1 MVRQFNLLPI
11 CQRSQIIIR
20 LRILVS
26 RLKTRVR
33 RASAHKQAIF
43 RTGKMIMPV
52 ILLLLYVFFYMDFE
66 EYKIK

>member
-11 CQRSQIIIR
+11 CQKSQIIIR

-43 RTGKMIMPV
+43 RAGKNDNAGDSID
-52 ILLLLYVFFYMDFE
+52 VFFYMDFE
-66 EYKIK
+66 ECKIK